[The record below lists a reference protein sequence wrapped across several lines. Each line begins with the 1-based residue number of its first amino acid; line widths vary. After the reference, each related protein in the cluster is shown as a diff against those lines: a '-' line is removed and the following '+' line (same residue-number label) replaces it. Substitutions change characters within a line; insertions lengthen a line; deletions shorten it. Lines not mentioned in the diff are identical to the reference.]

1 MKVVNLTPH
10 VINIADLVGNI
21 VRSIEP
27 AGQAARVTTS
37 NVKGTPIDGIPF
49 VETFFGQVENLPE
62 PQKDTIYVVSQI
74 VIAAVPERRDLVR
87 PDTGP
92 SCVRDAEGK
101 IIAVRALTR

>member
-49 VETFFGQVENLPE
+49 VETFFGRSKICPNH
-62 PQKDTIYVVSQI
+62 KKT
-74 VIAAVPERRDLVR
+74 RF
-87 PDTGP
+87 T
-92 SCVRDAEGK
+92 SCHR
-101 IIAVRALTR
+101 